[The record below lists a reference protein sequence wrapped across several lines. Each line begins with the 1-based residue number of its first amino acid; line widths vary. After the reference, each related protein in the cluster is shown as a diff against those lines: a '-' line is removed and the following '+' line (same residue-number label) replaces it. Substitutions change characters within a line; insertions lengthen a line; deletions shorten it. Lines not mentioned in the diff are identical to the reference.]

1 MSTASVI
8 PQTSQHSARR
18 QLGWRWL
25 KFNLVGAIGIGVQLA
40 MLWMLV
46 HVLNWNYLGATV
58 LAVETSVLH
67 NFVWHCRF
75 TWADRS
81 KGIWRDVAG
90 RLLQFNLTNGAVSI
104 VGNVILM
111 RVLAGVWGVPVLVA
125 NVASIALCS
134 LANFLLSETVVFRA

>member
-1 MSTASVI
+1 MSRASVI
-8 PQTSQHSARR
+8 PQARQHSARR

-25 KFNLVGAIGIGVQLA
+25 KFNLVGTIGVGVQLA

-46 HVLNWNYLGATV
+46 HVLNWNYLPATV
-58 LAVETSVLH
+58 LAVETAVVH
-67 NFVWHCRF
+67 NFVWHCRY

-90 RLLQFNLTNGAVSI
+90 RLLQFNMTNGAVSI

-111 RVLAGVWGVPVLVA
+111 RVLAGVWGVPVLIA
-125 NVASIALCS
+125 NAASIVVCS
-134 LANFLLSETVVFRA
+134 LVNFLLSENVVFRA